1 MVAGT
6 ATGAAAILNITQ
18 PAVSHTISEME
29 AITRLTLFDRRGG
42 RIVATRH
49 ARLLF
54 EEIERSFLGLTHID
68 TFCDRL
74 RNSVGHSIVVAAPSG
89 VCLTLLPRAISS
101 YQQSIAKDFFAV
113 YARPT
118 DQAISWI
125 GTQKADLG
133 FGWRSQAMPGISCER
148 ISTFEALCAIPAGH
162 PLCSKRSL
170 TVTELRNIAFIGLS
184 PNEGIR
190 QTLDGQL
197 TDCGVEL
204 KEAVESPMGSAAC
217 AMVEAG
223 IGIALVDHLAAF
235 MYRKSSVEFRRFKP
249 AIPISF
255 FCYWLSDRKPHYK
268 RDVLIELIKKIALE
282 LEASLTKMLSVAE
295 LKDDHKTSIF
305 GQ

>member
-1 MVAGT
+1 MVTGT
-6 ATGAAAILNITQ
+6 ATGAASILNVTQ

-29 AITRLTLFDRRGG
+29 AITGLTLFDRRGG
-42 RIVATRH
+42 RIVATSH

-89 VCLTLLPRAISS
+89 VCLTLLPRAIAS
-101 YQQSIAKDFFAV
+101 YQKSIAQDFFAV

-125 GTQKADLG
+125 CTQKADLG
-133 FGWRSQAMPGISCER
+133 FGWRSKGMPGISCER

-162 PLCSKRSL
+162 PLCSKQSI
-170 TVTELRNIAFIGLS
+170 TVTELHNAAFIGLS
-184 PNEGIR
+184 PNEGLR
-190 QTLDGQL
+190 QTFDGQL
-197 TDCGVEL
+197 TDSGVLL
-204 KEAVESPMGSAAC
+204 KEVVESPMGSAAC

-223 IGIALVDHLAAF
+223 VGIALVDHLAAF
-235 MYRKSSVEFRRFKP
+235 MFRKSSVAFRRFEP
-249 AIPISF
+249 PIPMSF

-268 RDVLIELIKKIALE
+268 RDALIERIKKIALE
-282 LEASLTKMLSVAE
+282 LEANLTKML
-295 LKDDHKTSIF
+295 D
-305 GQ
+305 